1 MSQPKWKGI
10 GQYVGSALKKVPK
23 LMRKRM
29 KVNKSKNIDAFL
41 SWQKIQEHKVL
52 PKSAPGKAITY

>member
-1 MSQPKWKGI
+1 
-10 GQYVGSALKKVPK
+10 
-23 LMRKRM
+23 M